1 MPNCSISD
9 LINSLWWKVP
19 NSLWNQK
26 PTWGI
31 SINNVK
37 SIPYTAGPMA
47 FWWRQVNLFVMFVKG
62 CLFIELLC
70 FVIRDSSRMLR
81 RGAEWIWTLENNW
94 ILHDIHVLGTH
105 PSLNIYTPKAMSKY
119 LKHMLSYGAF
129 DFPLMVWGEY
139 VCWSFLLWFSA
150 DLMGESR
157 KTWSG
162 LGWSTSRQMLYS
174 FSWRIW
180 HIIKLLYLFIYHHN
194 QSPLACS
201 HIWKGWQ

>member
-1 MPNCSISD
+1 MEGTKFSLESETYLRYLHKQCEKYPLYCRSYGFLMETSESVCDVCKRLSIYRA
-9 LINSLWWKVP
+9 SLFCDQRFK
-19 NSLWNQK
+19 WN
-26 PTWGI
+26 
-31 SINNVK
+31 
-37 SIPYTAGPMA
+37 
-47 FWWRQVNLFVMFVKG
+47 
-62 CLFIELLC
+62 
-70 FVIRDSSRMLR
+70 SRMLR

-162 LGWSTSRQMLYS
+162 LGWSTSRQILYS
-174 FSWRIW
+174 SSWRIW

-201 HIWKGWQ
+201 HIWKCWQ